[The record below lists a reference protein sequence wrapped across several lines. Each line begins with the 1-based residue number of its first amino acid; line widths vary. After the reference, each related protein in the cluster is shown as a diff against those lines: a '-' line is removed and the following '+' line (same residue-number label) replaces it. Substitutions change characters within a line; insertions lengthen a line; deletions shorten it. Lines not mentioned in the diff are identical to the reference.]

1 MTATRLSLP
10 ALATAHS
17 HAFQRAMRGRG
28 QRPKEKNADDFWTWR
43 GQMYRTASGLTP
55 ESYAKI
61 ARVAFSELFAAGVR
75 TVGEFH
81 YIHHQA
87 DGTPYDDR
95 TLMSDVVIA
104 AARECGLRIALL
116 RCAYARAGQ
125 DREPEPGQ
133 RRFCDPTPDA
143 VLADVDALRK
153 KYAGQRDVTIGLAP
167 HSVRAVPPS
176 WLPLFAAYAK
186 SADMPLHM
194 HVAEQPREIDECLA
208 ETGKRPME
216 LCEERGML
224 GPRFVAVHAT
234 HLLPHE
240 AKLLGDAR
248 GFACICPTTE
258 RDLGD
263 GLADFEHL
271 RSSGVRICT
280 GIDSHTITDPI
291 EELRSLETH
300 ERLRRKSRV
309 SFAPDAGTPAE
320 QLWKEGS
327 HNGALAVGFADAGS
341 EIEIDL
347 EHPQLALVE
356 PEFLLDAI
364 VFGASSAVVVPS

>member
-1 MTATRLSLP
+1 
-10 ALATAHS
+10 
-17 HAFQRAMRGRG
+17 
-28 QRPKEKNADDFWTWR
+28 
-43 GQMYRTASGLTP
+43 
-55 ESYAKI
+55 
-61 ARVAFSELFAAGVR
+61 
-75 TVGEFH
+75 
-81 YIHHQA
+81 
-87 DGTPYDDR
+87 
-95 TLMSDVVIA
+95 
-104 AARECGLRIALL
+104 
-116 RCAYARAGQ
+116 
-125 DREPEPGQ
+125 
-133 RRFCDPTPDA
+133 
-143 VLADVDALRK
+143 
-153 KYAGQRDVTIGLAP
+153 
-167 HSVRAVPPS
+167 VPPS
-176 WLPLFAAYAK
+176 WLPLFAEYAK
-186 SADMPLHM
+186 RADMPLHM

-216 LCEERGML
+216 LCEQRGML

-240 AKLLGDAR
+240 ARLLGDAQ

-271 RSSGVRICT
+271 RSSGVRLCT

-309 SFAPDAGTPAE
+309 TFAPDGRTPAE

-327 HNGALAVGFADAGS
+327 LNGALAVGFTDAGG
-341 EIEIDL
+341 EITIDL

-356 PEFLLDAI
+356 PGFELDAI
-364 VFGASSAVVVPS
+364 VFGASSAVVLAT